1 MATAFFRTVILYLLL
16 IAGLRITGKRQI
28 GELEP
33 IELVLTM
40 LLSDL
45 ASVPM
50 QDFGIP
56 LVNGIVPIVTLLSL
70 SMLLSYGSLRS
81 VRFRTLLC
89 GEPTLIIRSGHI
101 LQDAMR
107 RNRLTVDE
115 LLEALRGQGI
125 SDLQEV
131 KYAVLETSGQLSVLP
146 RADCQPVTPRQLSL
160 QPEDPQTLPTV
171 VISDGRLLRRS
182 MERLGL
188 DDGMAFRP
196 LRTPGSG
203 QPREVFLLSVDEAG
217 SVVCLPKDGEGM
229 RRALIL
235 PTVTILLLLGLC
247 IANGP
252 FAAAA
257 HGPVVRHGCRNRP
270 IRPVGA
276 LAGGPAGN
284 WTLWRQTGTK
294 PRSICISWYTTA
306 P

>member
-101 LQDAMR
+101 LQIGDEVRCAGDQRSVVRPATGGLPAGDATAAVSPAGGSTDPAHRGHQR
-107 RNRLTVDE
+107 RPPAAPQHGAAGAGRWV
-115 LLEALRGQGI
+115 ASGPASGRRG
-125 SDLQEV
+125 
-131 KYAVLETSGQLSVLP
+131 
-146 RADCQPVTPRQLSL
+146 PVTP
-160 QPEDPQTLPTV
+160 
-171 VISDGRLLRRS
+171 
-182 MERLGL
+182 
-188 DDGMAFRP
+188 
-196 LRTPGSG
+196 
-203 QPREVFLLSVDEAG
+203 
-217 SVVCLPKDGEGM
+217 
-229 RRALIL
+229 
-235 PTVTILLLLGLC
+235 
-247 IANGP
+247 
-252 FAAAA
+252 
-257 HGPVVRHGCRNRP
+257 
-270 IRPVGA
+270 
-276 LAGGPAGN
+276 
-284 WTLWRQTGTK
+284 
-294 PRSICISWYTTA
+294 
-306 P
+306 

>member
-146 RADCQPVTPRQLSL
+146 RADCQPVTPRQLS
-160 QPEDPQTLPTV
+160 V

-188 DDGMAFRP
+188 DDGWLQAR
-196 LRTPGSG
+196 LRDAGVRS
-203 QPREVFLLSVDEAG
+203 PREVFLLSVDEAG
-217 SVVCLPKDGEGM
+217 SVVCLPKEGK
-229 RRALIL
+229 A
-235 PTVTILLLLGLC
+235 
-247 IANGP
+247 
-252 FAAAA
+252 
-257 HGPVVRHGCRNRP
+257 
-270 IRPVGA
+270 
-276 LAGGPAGN
+276 
-284 WTLWRQTGTK
+284 
-294 PRSICISWYTTA
+294 
-306 P
+306 

>member
-115 LLEALRGQGI
+115 LMEELRCQG
-125 SDLQEV
+125 
-131 KYAVLETSGQLSVLP
+131 YADPSVVWYAILETNGQLSVLP
-146 RADCQPVTPRQLSL
+146 KAQEKPP
-160 QPEDPQTLPTV
+160 TLAQSGQNPTESGLPLV
-171 VISDGRLLRRS
+171 LISDGHVLEHNLTARGVDRNWL
-182 MERLGL
+182 EKELGRQGCS
-188 DDGMAFRP
+188 DPSA
-196 LRTPGSG
+196 
-203 QPREVFLLSVDEAG
+203 VFLMTLDETGGVYLA
-217 SVVCLPKDGEGM
+217 PKQEE
-229 RRALIL
+229 
-235 PTVTILLLLGLC
+235 
-247 IANGP
+247 
-252 FAAAA
+252 
-257 HGPVVRHGCRNRP
+257 
-270 IRPVGA
+270 
-276 LAGGPAGN
+276 
-284 WTLWRQTGTK
+284 
-294 PRSICISWYTTA
+294 
-306 P
+306 

>member
-56 LVNGIVPIVTLLSL
+56 LVNGIVPIATLLSL

-125 SDLQEV
+125 SDLRDESDKDGIRLV
-131 KYAVLETSGQLSVLP
+131 VEIKSGFNAHVVLNQLHKLK
-146 RADCQPVTPRQLSL
+146 
-160 QPEDPQTLPTV
+160 
-171 VISDGRLLRRS
+171 
-182 MERLGL
+182 
-188 DDGMAFRP
+188 RP
-196 LRTPGSG
+196 LI
-203 QPREVFLLSVDEAG
+203 F
-217 SVVCLPKDGEGM
+217 
-229 RRALIL
+229 
-235 PTVTILLLLGLC
+235 
-247 IANGP
+247 
-252 FAAAA
+252 
-257 HGPVVRHGCRNRP
+257 
-270 IRPVGA
+270 
-276 LAGGPAGN
+276 
-284 WTLWRQTGTK
+284 
-294 PRSICISWYTTA
+294 
-306 P
+306 

>member
-171 VISDGRLLRRS
+171 VISDGRLLSHNLKGRGYEHVWLEKQLS
-182 MERLGL
+182 LHGL
-188 DDGMAFRP
+188 SH
-196 LRTPGSG
+196 PG
-203 QPREVFLLSVDEAG
+203 QVFLLTVD
-217 SVVCLPKDGEGM
+217 D
-229 RRALIL
+229 
-235 PTVTILLLLGLC
+235 
-247 IANGP
+247 
-252 FAAAA
+252 
-257 HGPVVRHGCRNRP
+257 
-270 IRPVGA
+270 
-276 LAGGPAGN
+276 AGN
-284 WTLWRQTGTK
+284 TY
-294 PRSICISWYTTA
+294 CI
-306 P
+306 PKEGKR